1 MMIETDYKVDV
12 GDEEDVDEVEGG
24 GGGRGKG
31 GGGSRSRERPS
42 WVTCLD
48 CHGHNK
54 RRELE
59 KEAP

>member
-12 GDEEDVDEVEGG
+12 DEEEDVDDVEGG
-24 GGGRGKG
+24 GGGKG

-54 RRELE
+54 RRDLE

>member
-12 GDEEDVDEVEGG
+12 DEEEDVDEVEGG
-24 GGGRGKG
+24 GGGRGK